1 LRGLCYYDAGSRS
14 FYTSKKAIR
23 TPEDLEGLKIRVMNN
38 QMAINMV
45 NSMGGSATPLAY
57 GELYTAI
64 QQGVVDGAENNPPS
78 FVSSNHYEIS
88 SFTWTEE
95 FARFSL
101 IWLTILGAAYLNGT
115 QEHLSMD
122 FLYQKF
128 SESNQRKASILIEVL
143 VFLFALI
150 VMVIGGLNLV
160 YTTLHLEQLS
170 GTLRIPLGYV
180 YAIMPFSGFLIM
192 CFSVYHI
199 SKILKNKI
207 NN

>member
-1 LRGLCYYDAGSRS
+1 MSKSGSI
-14 FYTSKKAIR
+14 FNKVNKI
-23 TPEDLEGLKIRVMNN
+23 LEWFM
-38 QMAINMV
+38 
-45 NSMGGSATPLAY
+45 
-57 GELYTAI
+57 
-64 QQGVVDGAENNPPS
+64 
-78 FVSSNHYEIS
+78 IS
-88 SFTWTEE
+88 IFALLVLDVLFQVFSRYILGTSFTWTEE

-101 IWLTILGAAYLNGT
+101 IWMTVIGAAYLNAKK
-115 QEHLSMD
+115 EHLSMD
-122 FLYQKF
+122 FLYDKL
-128 SESNQRKASILIEVL
+128 SGANKRKASVLIEIF

-180 YAIMPFSGFLIM
+180 YAVMPFSGLLIM

-199 SKILKNKI
+199 SNIYKT